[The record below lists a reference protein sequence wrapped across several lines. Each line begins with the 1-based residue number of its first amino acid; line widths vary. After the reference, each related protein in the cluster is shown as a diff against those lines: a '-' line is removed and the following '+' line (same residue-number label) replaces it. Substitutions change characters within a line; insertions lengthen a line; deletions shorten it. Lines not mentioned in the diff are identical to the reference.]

1 MQHGNRKRRQ
11 PSRRRPYPLKNQL
24 AFLGLHLLSYIDNSL
39 VFFIMRPVWSRM
51 HTFYMLNE
59 SVVNSQGKSARGR
72 NYVELS
78 VNNLDR
84 R

>member
-1 MQHGNRKRRQ
+1 
-11 PSRRRPYPLKNQL
+11 
-24 AFLGLHLLSYIDNSL
+24 
-39 VFFIMRPVWSRM
+39 M